1 MSLLITSSKQ
11 PRVGGTIDI
20 GIEKPFNYIN
30 NFQNPVKIPKNSE
43 IAVESVKINRQPRIQ
58 AKDKTILGW
67 FGRRFHQTSG
77 SSVSE
82 TSEYVIAN
90 VLPIQKD
97 SSSPLEFADQL
108 KDIFNDMYSYHPE
121 FDVTQTVVSV
131 SYTAEGAFNGYLVD
145 MSETAATPATRIP
158 DSVLII
164 DPTVMM
170 MMPVESG
177 LIFHKV
183 IPYYLEQLLWKV
195 HQIQKFYMIHQV
207 VQLQQNPMNQ

>member
-20 GIEKPFNYIN
+20 GIERPFNYIN

-90 VLPIQKD
+90 VLALILTHYWYKY
-97 SSSPLEFADQL
+97 LYAKKINTVKNLL
-108 KDIFNDMYSYHPE
+108 KD
-121 FDVTQTVVSV
+121 
-131 SYTAEGAFNGYLVD
+131 
-145 MSETAATPATRIP
+145 
-158 DSVLII
+158 
-164 DPTVMM
+164 
-170 MMPVESG
+170 
-177 LIFHKV
+177 
-183 IPYYLEQLLWKV
+183 LELFKLGS
-195 HQIQKFYMIHQV
+195 
-207 VQLQQNPMNQ
+207 